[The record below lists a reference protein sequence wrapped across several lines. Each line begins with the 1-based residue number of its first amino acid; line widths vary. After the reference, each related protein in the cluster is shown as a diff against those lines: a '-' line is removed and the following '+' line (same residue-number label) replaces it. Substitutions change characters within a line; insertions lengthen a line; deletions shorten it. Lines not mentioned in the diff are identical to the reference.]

1 VPEIQPHERVAT
13 VRRFNRFY
21 TQRIGLLQEGW
32 ADGPFSLTQA
42 RVLYEIIHR
51 NKSTASEIAKEL
63 GLDAGYLS
71 RLLRGFEVRGL
82 IVRQTS
88 DTDGRQSLVSMTPR
102 GRKAFAPLEERSS
115 VEVDALLK
123 NLSSDEQR
131 RLFDAMRAIEGVLSA
146 GEQPKV
152 PYVLRPPRPG
162 DMGWIVARHG
172 ALYAQEYGWDDKLEA
187 LTAEIVAAFIRNYDP
202 KLERGWIAERAGENV
217 GCVLLVKASPRVA
230 RLRLLLVEP
239 SARGLGIGARLVE
252 ECLLFARNA
261 GYRKV
266 TLWTH
271 SVLTAARRV
280 YENAGFKLV
289 AKESHDEFGKT
300 LVGETWELE
309 L

>member
-1 VPEIQPHERVAT
+1 M
-13 VRRFNRFY
+13 
-21 TQRIGLLQEGW
+21 
-32 ADGPFSLTQA
+32 
-42 RVLYEIIHR
+42 
-51 NKSTASEIAKEL
+51 
-63 GLDAGYLS
+63 
-71 RLLRGFEVRGL
+71 RGL

-102 GRKAFAPLEERSS
+102 GRKAFAPLEAHSS
-115 VEVDALLK
+115 EEVDALLK
-123 NLSSDEQR
+123 SLASDEQR
-131 RLFDAMRAIEGVLSA
+131 RLFDAMRAIEGVLGASA
-146 GEQPKV
+146 EPKV
-152 PYVLRPPRPG
+152 PYILRPPRPG

-172 ALYAQEYGWDDKLEA
+172 ALYAQDYGWDDKLEA

-271 SVLTAARRV
+271 SVLTAARHV